1 MGFDFH
7 GIEKDNFLYLVFVR
21 VGTFQ
26 IKGRPINQEKI
37 MSRVKF
43 SQIFPR
49 H

>member
-7 GIEKDNFLYLVFVR
+7 GVEKDKFLYLVFVQ

-26 IKGRPINQEKI
+26 IKGRPSQEKI